1 MPDLGNAW
9 HLPTVSDPRGRSGM
23 RVPSGPVVAGT
34 HLSLITG
41 NQFQGPGNPGNQLQV
56 GSAAFVRTAGAAGFT
71 EVPLTF
77 LLQDG
82 NNKYFQATWQVPED
96 AQPGDVVEYY
106 LRVRYSDHDDT
117 FLLPADLGTTTG
129 DEAVAQA
136 NPFRITL
143 SEAATVGRWG
153 PVVTLP
159 NVAIH
164 ATVLPNGLV
173 LMWGRR
179 DDPLDRSL
187 GNVASTPFVWDPVS
201 GTAVGPTAVPA
212 DGATR
217 VNLFCSGHAF
227 LADGALLV
235 VGGHLED
242 SEGTTTA
249 FRYSYDPA
257 GGVGTWTALTPMARG
272 RWYPTATTLPDG
284 SVLVLSGSYRDGV
297 EADGTPRW
305 PINRAPQVWKNG
317 AWIDLNAMPGGVAPE
332 LYPRLHVR
340 GDGSVFQSGPAALS
354 RILTLPGGGT
364 WAPENEADG
373 ELRDGKLRDYAPS
386 VEFAPGRIVYMGG
399 GTEKDVF
406 TPNADVEVAELRV
419 AKPWWRDGTSLS
431 TPRRQHNA
439 TVLPDGTVLVTGGT
453 RGAGSGDPQD
463 PVGRPFN
470 DLRAGQ
476 PVHDAELWD
485 PGPDPGPLPKPAD
498 VRALPQVGTRT
509 QLAAE
514 DEDRCYHST
523 AVLLPDG
530 RVLSAG
536 GGDYR
541 PFNGVGNR
549 PNAAVDSHRTGQVFS
564 PPYLF
569 RGPQPEITA
578 APAAVVYRQTF
589 PVEVDRPDGI
599 ARVTWLRPSSVTH
612 SINMTQRFTE
622 LAFSVQGG
630 VLQVTAPDS
639 PLASPP
645 GPHMLFVLDDLG
657 VPSVAAFVRLDPPVG
672 QVIGAPDAE
681 PAWLRVPTATPGA
694 PVAYDTRAPLPPG
707 TLRAVVGLTGTCPYG
722 LAACWGGADQ
732 ALRGLD
738 GVVGV
743 GRVPDT
749 STSTAV
755 VHLADGRLPAL
766 DRWPGQFAASVN
778 GSYVLR
784 GVEVELTGQVR
795 ADGDGLVLDSGDPRP
810 AVRLARLGP
819 ADKVQWDNAA
829 GTPVA
834 ATEAERAAYGQLGA
848 GTAATVVGPLERTA
862 DGYALKVR
870 EVAAPA

>member
-1 MPDLGNAW
+1 
-9 HLPTVSDPRGRSGM
+9 
-23 RVPSGPVVAGT
+23 
-34 HLSLITG
+34 
-41 NQFQGPGNPGNQLQV
+41 
-56 GSAAFVRTAGAAGFT
+56 
-71 EVPLTF
+71 
-77 LLQDG
+77 
-82 NNKYFQATWQVPED
+82 
-96 AQPGDVVEYY
+96 
-106 LRVRYSDHDDT
+106 
-117 FLLPADLGTTTG
+117 
-129 DEAVAQA
+129 
-136 NPFRITL
+136 
-143 SEAATVGRWG
+143 
-153 PVVTLP
+153 
-159 NVAIH
+159 
-164 ATVLPNGLV
+164 
-173 LMWGRR
+173 MWGRR
-179 DDPLDRSL
+179 DDPLDGSL

-201 GTAVGPTAVPA
+201 GTDVGPA

-297 EADGTPRW
+297 DQNGNPRW

-317 AWIDLNAMPGGVAPE
+317 AWIDLNAPDDGVALE

-340 GDGSVFQSGPAALS
+340 GTDGSVFMSGPFGRS
-354 RILTLPGGGT
+354 RFLTLPAGGT
-364 WAPENEADG
+364 WTDG
-373 ELRDGKLRDYAPS
+373 DTRDGALRDYAPS
-386 VEFAPGRIVYMGG
+386 VEFAPGRVVYIGG
-399 GTEKDVF
+399 GSDTNVKAP
-406 TPNADVEVAELRV
+406 TRDVEVTDLRTGT
-419 AKPWWRDGTSLS
+419 PWWRDGAPLS

-453 RGAGSGDPQD
+453 RGPGDPALESS
-463 PVGRPFN
+463 PGFN

-476 PVHDAELWD
+476 PVHHAEVWD
-485 PGPDPGPLPKPAD
+485 PGVDPGPFPEPAD
-498 VRALPQVGTRT
+498 SSVLPPVGTWT
-509 QLAAE
+509 ELAAE

-536 GGDYR
+536 GGEYR
-541 PFNGVGNR
+541 PFNGVGNP
-549 PNAAVDSHRTGQVFS
+549 PNAPVDSHRTGQVFS

-569 RGPQPEITA
+569 RGPRPVITS
-578 APAAVVYRQTF
+578 APASVVYRDTF

-630 VLQVTAPDS
+630 VLRVTAPDS
-639 PLASPP
+639 PLAGPP
-645 GPHMLFVLDDLG
+645 GPHMLFVLDGLG
-657 VPSVAAFVRLDPPVG
+657 VPSVAAFVRLDPPAG

-681 PAWLRVPTATPGA
+681 PAWLRVPTATPGV
-694 PVAYDTRAPLPPG
+694 PVVYDTRAPLPPG
-707 TLRAVVGLTGTCPYG
+707 TLRAVVGITGTCPYG

-784 GVEVELTGQVR
+784 GVEVELTGQVG

-810 AVRLARLGP
+810 TVRLAPLGP

-829 GTPVA
+829 GTPAA
-834 ATEAERAAYGQLGA
+834 ATEAERAAYRQLGA

-870 EVAAPA
+870 EVAATA